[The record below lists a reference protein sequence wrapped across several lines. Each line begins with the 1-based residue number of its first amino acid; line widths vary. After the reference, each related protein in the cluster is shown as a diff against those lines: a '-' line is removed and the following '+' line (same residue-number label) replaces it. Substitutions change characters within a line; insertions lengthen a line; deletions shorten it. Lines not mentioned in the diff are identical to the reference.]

1 MAYLSYIVSIIA
13 IVLAGIFAI
22 LQTLWAGF
30 AYFVLAM
37 LLLLSLFWAGW
48 LIYKYFTDYKKELEE
63 RFKVYRIET
72 INANQIFADDFD
84 RDETAF
90 RKEFSKKV
98 LKEKIFK
105 WCMIAFCF
113 ACGVA
118 FLMGM
123 IFYA

>member
-13 IVLAGIFAI
+13 IVLAGVFAI
-22 LQTLWAGF
+22 LQTVWAGF
-30 AYFVLAM
+30 AYFVLAI

-48 LIYKYFTDYKKELEE
+48 LIYKYFTDYQQELEE
-63 RFKVYRIET
+63 RFKVYRVET
-72 INANQIFADDFD
+72 INAKLISVDDFD
-84 RDETAF
+84 RDEPAF

-105 WCMIAFCF
+105 WGMIAFCF
-113 ACGVA
+113 ACGMA
-118 FLMGM
+118 FLLGM